1 MVSDLDAYAKRLGA
15 ASTAVAPLLRQL
27 GATVAVEL
35 QAGAV
40 ERITAR
46 LQTRTGLLRRSA
58 KGQAKLTG
66 DTLEVRLTVGGRGG
80 GKELAYA
87 QIQEEGGVVRP
98 TRSKY
103 LAIPVGPARTGAGA
117 GRYASPRDVPGLT
130 FVQSRRGQPLLVKA
144 ETTGKGKRQV
154 LAGTV
159 YYILRRSVRISG
171 KHFARDAWAAVLPTV
186 EPRLH
191 GLLGALLEVR

>member
-1 MVSDLDAYAKRLGA
+1 MSDLAAYADTLERAAREVRPALRTLG
-15 ASTAVAPLLRQL
+15 VEL
-27 GATVAVEL
+27 AVEL

-40 ERITAR
+40 DRITAR
-46 LQTRTGLLRRSA
+46 LGTRTGMLRRSA
-58 KGQAKLTG
+58 KGRSKITPDG
-66 DTLEVRLTVGGRGG
+66 LELRLSVGSGGSGRD
-80 GKELAYA
+80 LAYA
-87 QIQEEGGVVRP
+87 AIQEEGGVVRP
-98 TRSKY
+98 TRSRY

-144 ETTGKGKRQV
+144 ETSGKGKRQV

-159 YYILRRSVRISG
+159 YYVLRRSVRISG